1 MSRRQRRK
9 GRYLQALTAHDMARI
24 ATANADLAA
33 LHNLLLDD
41 GYKLV
46 PSSRPYLR
54 ADRSVTL
61 RFVWRKR
68 EPGISLTVS
77 RSIVVRI

>member
-9 GRYLQALTAHDMARI
+9 GRYLEALSAHDMARVVS
-24 ATANADLAA
+24 ANADLAG

-41 GYKLV
+41 GYRLV

-54 ADRSVTL
+54 ADRTVTV
-61 RFVWRKR
+61 RIVWRKR
-68 EPGISLTVS
+68 APGVSLTVA

>member
-1 MSRRQRRK
+1 MSRLQRRK
-9 GRYLQALTAHDMARI
+9 GRYLEALSAHDMARI
-24 ATANADLAA
+24 TTANADLAT
-33 LHNLLLDD
+33 LHNLLLDY
-41 GYKLV
+41 GYSLV

-68 EPGISLTVS
+68 EPGMSLTVS